1 MAFFFVHGKCQH
13 YYESGHPSARRGQI
27 VIAQE
32 DQLQSDEDQVV
43 IPPDRVDT
51 LIAWL
56 QEARAEL
63 TERQG
68 AAAATP

>member
-1 MAFFFVHGKCQH
+1 M
-13 YYESGHPSARRGQI
+13 
-27 VIAQE
+27 IAQE
-32 DQLQSDEDQVV
+32 DQLQQDEDQVV
-43 IPPDRVDT
+43 IPPDQVDT

-68 AAAATP
+68 AAAATT